1 MIIFKKF
8 NDYTSYL
15 LKIKKDSKQVGFVP
29 TMGAL
34 HNGHISLINLSK
46 ENADLTVASIFV
58 NPTQF
63 TNLDDFKK
71 YPATLEND
79 ILLLEQN
86 GCDILLV
93 PDREEVYPPDYTY
106 KPIDLGNLE
115 FILEGAFRPGHFQ
128 GVCQVVKR
136 LIEIVEPQLLFLG
149 QKDYQQCKVIELLL
163 KIIDNAPEI
172 ITGETV
178 REPSGLAMSSRNK
191 RLTDQEKENATAIYK
206 CLVFIKESIKT
217 LSLKEIKEICVDMLK
232 EKGFIT
238 DYIEIVTADNLMKV
252 ENIKSNEPLIAL
264 IAASISGVRLIDN
277 LKL

>member
-15 LKIKKDSKQVGFVP
+15 LKIKNDSKQVGFVP

-163 KIIDNAPEI
+163 KSIDNAPEI